1 MLVQVG
7 PRLLLADE
15 DDDDDDDD
23 DYVPRLMGTDNYES
37 EAWCCASLDRSE
49 YDYAIGPS
57 ELEAV
62 AGPHAQALVTQTRL
76 RPRPPAVPAPDRGA
90 GDAKNAGF
98 LKDDILRPMMPAL
111 RGTVLPIAR
120 ELELEAVA
128 GPLVQ
133 ALCRVCALR
142 GGGLRVCD
150 CTTV

>member
-1 MLVQVG
+1 MWCLLVQVG

-62 AGPHAQALVTQTRL
+62 AGPHAQALVTL
-76 RPRPPAVPAPDRGA
+76 YHPPAWAPLSA
-90 GDAKNAGF
+90 
-98 LKDDILRPMMPAL
+98 
-111 RGTVLPIAR
+111 
-120 ELELEAVA
+120 
-128 GPLVQ
+128 
-133 ALCRVCALR
+133 
-142 GGGLRVCD
+142 
-150 CTTV
+150 

>member
-62 AGPHAQALVTQTRL
+62 AGPHAQALVTHQRSWVDVDTLMPCVSTPL
-76 RPRPPAVPAPDRGA
+76 RS
-90 GDAKNAGF
+90 NTS
-98 LKDDILRPMMPAL
+98 L
-111 RGTVLPIAR
+111 VLLLA
-120 ELELEAVA
+120 
-128 GPLVQ
+128 Q
-133 ALCRVCALR
+133 CAN
-142 GGGLRVCD
+142 
-150 CTTV
+150 TF